1 MVSPVFP
8 GLFFAFAAAVLLL
21 FASVSPPAWESV
33 YFLKGSAGTSTTVF
47 GVFGSCVKGGTCTSK
62 NVGYNLMLNGATNV
76 NINSTVLHNLTY
88 TLVIHPIAG
97 FFALLAVI
105 FGLIGIAA
113 ASRVA
118 TIFMGITVFFA
129 GFLALFIF
137 VIDMVLW
144 NIVKD
149 RLVDAGYTAKLG
161 NANWLTVGA
170 VGACLLSVCTSC
182 CGAFGRFA
190 TGRAAGEKY

>member
-8 GLFFAFAAAVLLL
+8 GLFFAFAGAVLLL
-21 FASVSPPAWESV
+21 FASVGPPAWEKV
-33 YFLKGSAGTSTTVF
+33 TFLTATAGTSSTVF
-47 GVFGSCVKGGTCTSK
+47 GVFGECVKGGSCTSK
-62 NVGYNLMLNGATNV
+62 HVGYDLMLNGASNV

-88 TLVIHPIAG
+88 ALIIHPIAG

-129 GFLALFIF
+129 GFLALVVF

-149 RLVDAGYTAKLG
+149 RLKDAGYTATLG
-161 NANWLTVGA
+161 NANWFTVGA